1 MKIQQYGREQHW
13 GYDCT
18 KRALDLLLGVI
29 GLLLFAPIFLIA
41 ALAVRLDSKGNP
53 FFIQKRIGLKGKPFK
68 IIKLRGMYIDAK
80 QRFPELYDY
89 SGHDGLN
96 FHFHYEQDPRVTRV
110 GRFTRRTSIDEL
122 PNFIN
127 VVLGDMSLVG
137 PRPEVPDVMAL
148 YGEYAEQY
156 LSVKPGITCLSK
168 CSGRDALTKEETI
181 QLDLD
186 YIRRRSFLLDMKV
199 LWWTFIGVLLRRD
212 VH

>member
-1 MKIQQYGREQHW
+1 MIDKSVDCVGC
-13 GYDCT
+13 GYFLF
-18 KRALDLLLGVI
+18 KRTLDLVLGVA
-29 GLLLFAPIFLIA
+29 LLLVSAPLFLLA
-41 ALAVRLDSKGNP
+41 ALAIRLDSPGNP
-53 FFIQKRIGLKGKPFK
+53 FFIQKRVGLHGKPFRM
-68 IIKLRGMYIDAK
+68 IKLRGMYVDAW

-89 SGHDGLN
+89 SGHGGLD
-96 FHFHYEQDPRVTRV
+96 FHFHYENDPRVTRV

-137 PRPEVPDVMAL
+137 PRPEVPDVMSL

-168 CSGRDALTKEETI
+168 CSGRDVLTKEETI
-181 QLDLD
+181 QIDLD
-186 YIRRRSFLLDMKV
+186 YIERRSFSLDIKII
-199 LWWTFIGVLLRRD
+199 WWTFLGVILRRD